1 MNCPRCGAYSAA
13 STCPACGFPTPPQGQ
28 QAPIQPVVQPM
39 APAYLQPVPV
49 LQERP
54 RSHGLAWALLGA
66 VVALVGLLGVV
77 LYQRGYIQFVSNVPV
92 LRTAPVVENQRVVTV
107 NDGSTGSSGSSVT
120 TSYPDVYVPR
130 GSKEC
135 SRSGSGP
142 YAAAGT
148 ANPTTSCP
156 FAINV
161 RDAYLN
167 SGLNGSSGQVV
178 AYSPVT
184 KITYTMDCSGDQPVL
199 CTGGVRGRVVIYGG
213 RLVRS

>member
-1 MNCPRCGAYSAA
+1 
-13 STCPACGFPTPPQGQ
+13 
-28 QAPIQPVVQPM
+28 M

-184 KITYTMDCSGDQPVL
+184 KITYTMDCWLFVL
-199 CTGGVRGRVVIYGG
+199 AVGGVRHAG
-213 RLVRS
+213 